1 MLAMG
6 DPETPHNRQAIKP
19 LYDES
24 QKLNPITGEAYS
36 PLTGRYGDAAPLRV
50 AGIVWRGLGYS
61 TRKHAWM
68 PLVMADSEDVTL
80 RSVAR
85 DARTSCCAAAVSLG
99 LVSITVPT
107 PFYPPEVN
115 YETPTQH

>member
-6 DPETPHNRQAIKP
+6 DPETPHNQQAIKP
-19 LYDES
+19 FYDEP
-24 QKLNPITGEAYS
+24 KNLNPVTGDVYS

-50 AGIVWRGLGYS
+50 AGVVWRGLGYS
-61 TRKHAWM
+61 TRKHIWM

-85 DARTSCCAAAVSLG
+85 DARTPCRAAAVSLG
-99 LVSITVPT
+99 LVSITVPP
-107 PFYPPEVN
+107 PFYHPEAIHEN
-115 YETPTQH
+115 PTQH